1 MCVRDLLACM
11 SVYHVHAWCPQRP
24 EEVIRFPGTEVMDG
38 WDPMRVFGT
47 EPGSSERKRRSKLL
61 SQLCRPK

>member
-1 MCVRDLLACM
+1 MH
-11 SVYHVHAWCPQRP
+11 VYCTHDWYLCEPQ
-24 EEVIRFPGTEVMDG
+24 EVIRFPGTEVMDG